1 MQIKYDEKA
10 DALSIVLKDERV
22 SKDTQLAEN
31 VFAGYSRK
39 GDLVEIQLLDVS
51 SMDEAWLSLAAAAKI
66 LGKSE
71 RTLLRWIE
79 AGKLKPKKIGREYRI
94 TAQDL
99 KKIAS

>member
-1 MQIKYDEKA
+1 MQIKYDQKA
-10 DALSIVLKDERV
+10 DALAIILKDERV
-22 SKDTQLAEN
+22 SKDTQLSEN

-39 GDLVEIQLLDVS
+39 GDLVEIQILDVS
-51 SMDEAWLSLAAAAKI
+51 SMDKAWLSLAAAAKI

-79 AGKLKPKKIGREYRI
+79 AGKIKPKKVGREYRI
-94 TAQDL
+94 TPKDL